1 MKNKNNG
8 AGKPAP
14 KSSTERG
21 QIRTAK
27 DNAWAQAVSKGK
39 YKTLRSL
46 MGAIHAGKYAL
57 VELAHRTAQPTT
69 IARDLRDV
77 ARLKDKIK
85 EMETK

>member
-1 MKNKNNG
+1 MKSKNKG

-21 QIRTAK
+21 QTRTAK

-57 VELAHRTAQPTT
+57 AETQLTQRAGDTATPSDNATV
-69 IARDLRDV
+69 LH
-77 ARLKDKIK
+77 K
-85 EMETK
+85 

>member
-1 MKNKNNG
+1 MKKENKGG
-8 AGKPAP
+8 AKAPP

-21 QIRTAK
+21 QTRTAK

-57 VELAHRTAQPTT
+57 AETQP
-69 IARDLRDV
+69 
-77 ARLKDKIK
+77 IK
-85 EMETK
+85 ESND

>member
-1 MKNKNNG
+1 MTKEKKGG
-8 AGKPAP
+8 AKASP

-21 QIRTAK
+21 QTRTAK

-57 VELAHRTAQPTT
+57 AETQP
-69 IARDLRDV
+69 
-77 ARLKDKIK
+77 IK
-85 EMETK
+85 ESND